1 MKLNK
6 RLDEIYDIANDTRID
21 QSTYGVILEIRR
33 KDGEDAVFALKT
45 VQTRDLDEQQESLSP
60 TELQNIDKAIKREI
74 EFLSTLEQK
83 LGCHPAR
90 LNILPLVDCGLWSYN
105 GYDRHDRFKVFKDGF
120 PAFVMP
126 KGIGL
131 GSLVKSHFRSENKHH
146 PVSSLDFLRWTL
158 QAATAIAAVHTL
170 KDDEG
175 KGYVHRDIKPSN
187 LILVDNTIYLIDF
200 GAIKLLKKDR
210 TKSFMGSPYWMAPEL
225 ALPFSRNES
234 DSFWE
239 YKFGP
244 PSDLY
249 SLGLVMFWLAT
260 VEENFTYLDSQ
271 VDIARKISSFGD
283 PVTDAHK
290 HWGKLGGMN
299 ERERE
304 RLKKRLNELF
314 NVPEST
320 GTGMRKEKN
329 KRPVVR
335 NIAESVF
342 HLIERLL
349 TIDPTTDPTT
359 KPRRPTAKEVI
370 EETKNLIGRFI
381 ATSNPQI
388 ELPPEVGLKEPV
400 IVKVTVTA
408 DWLPP
413 GTEWLD
419 VSMDG
424 TPAQKIEPAGPGLWM
439 ATMAEPGSE
448 GKYEVHA
455 EITLEGIRVE
465 SPPSTVR
472 VTATAEQL
480 WNMGKYAEALIK
492 DPDREEWLDWIRA
505 ETEGNGEKCCQWSKM
520 LQEVYKAF
528 EEDGT
533 LREHKRFSREFFR
546 LEHECEE
553 HGKKKNYPPPP
564 VSSEEAS
571 KGDDKKEGGRGNWN
585 RYAVI
590 VAVFVLLFALELGY
604 MNWLGRQESTE
615 QDVEVGT
622 TGQNKQVLIS
632 EEQDELLE
640 GKNISNE
647 NLSDNNG
654 DHLDKSGILP
664 KQIPDN
670 NIIIYFK
677 YNSNELLDDALIKLD
692 EVAEIMA
699 QNPDTDIIIKGHTDS
714 FGFYDYNK
722 ELSLFKANI
731 VKSFLTSKGINPR
744 KIKTIG
750 MGPDNPIDTNETAKG
765 RRINRRVEIEFLNKK
780 LAEGNYEIIVSAE
793 GYETQRKPIII
804 SSNEDTSI
812 KVTLAAKKARL
823 FVKTRPEG
831 ATIKVM
837 NIKPK
842 FYQGMEL
849 DEGYYKIEATLDG
862 YLPGYKEVL
871 LQKGEIRDVNID
883 LIKKADPFERG
894 TNEENLYEGDII
906 ITEDYYPTIGD
917 YLPGHTDERGTNEE
931 NLYEDDIIIITEDYY
946 PIIGDYLPGHTDE
959 RGTNEENLYED
970 DIIITTEDYYPIIG
984 DYLPGHTDERG
995 TNEENLYEG
1004 DIITEDYYP
1013 FDLDSLTMPGQLY
1026 QNTPAMP
1033 GQLHQNPGQLHQNPR
1048 KLYQNIPAMQLY
1060 QNPGKFHQNTPAVPG
1075 QLHQNFRPSK
1085 IK

>member
-1 MKLNK
+1 MSMKLNK

-60 TELQNIDKAIKREI
+60 TELQNVDKAIKREI

-105 GYDRHDRFKVFKDGF
+105 GYDRHDRFKAFKDGF

-158 QAATAIAAVHTL
+158 QATTAIAAVHTL

-210 TKSFMGSPYWMAPEL
+210 TKSFMGSPDWMAPEL

-234 DSFWE
+234 DSDWE

-260 VEENFTYLDSQ
+260 LEENFTYLDSQ

-299 ERERE
+299 KRERE

-349 TIDPTTDPTT
+349 AIDPA
-359 KPRRPTAKEVI
+359 RRSTAKEVI
-370 EETKNLIGRFI
+370 EEAKKLTGNFI
-381 ATSNPQI
+381 ATSNLKI
-388 ELPPEVGLKEPV
+388 EVPSQAALKEPV
-400 IVKVTVTA
+400 TVKVTVA
-408 DWLPP
+408 VDWLPR
-413 GTEWLD
+413 GAEWLD
-419 VSMDG
+419 VSMG
-424 TPAQKIEPAGPGLWM
+424 GALAQKIEPAGPGIWM
-439 ATMAEPGSE
+439 AIMAGPGSE
-448 GKYEVHA
+448 GEYKVHA
-455 EITLEGIRVE
+455 SITMEGVRVKI
-465 SPPSTVR
+465 PPATIQ
-472 VTATAEQL
+472 VTATADQL
-480 WNMGKYAEALIK
+480 WNMGRYAEALIK
-492 DPDREEWLDWIRA
+492 DPDRDKWLDWIRA
-505 ETEGNGEKCCQWSKM
+505 VTEGNGEKCCHWAKQLSS
-520 LQEVYKAF
+520 VRKAHPNHVKLNRLF
-528 EEDGT
+528 FT
-533 LREHKRFSREFFR
+533 LAD
-546 LEHECEE
+546 ECEE
-553 HGKKKNYPPPP
+553 HGKKKISLLPP
-564 VSSEEAS
+564 VSSGEAS
-571 KGDDKKEGGRGNWN
+571 RGDDKKQVPWRGIWK

-590 VAVFVLLFALELGY
+590 VAVFVLLVALGLGY

-615 QDVEVGT
+615 PGT
-622 TGQNKQVLIS
+622 EGGTAEQVLEDI
-632 EEQDELLE
+632 ELASLSVTTKPAAARVYFN
-640 GKNISNE
+640 GK
-647 NLSDNNG
+647 
-654 DHLDKSGILP
+654 DKGIGSM
-664 KQIPDN
+664 K
-670 NIIIYFK
+670 
-677 YNSNELLDDALIKLD
+677 LDDLKPGEII
-692 EVAEIMA
+692 VRAEHPGYKSA
-699 QNPDTDIIIKGHTDS
+699 KRTVRLSSGENPDLLLTLVP
-714 FGFYDYNK
+714 
-722 ELSLFKANI
+722 ELFCLT
-731 VKSFLTSKGINPR
+731 VKTQP
-744 KIKTIG
+744 
-750 MGPDNPIDTNETAKG
+750 PDA
-765 RRINRRVEIEFLNKK
+765 RVEFAGLNKK
-780 LAEGNYEIIVSAE
+780 YTPGMELAEGNYEIIVSAE

-804 SSNEDTSI
+804 SSNKDTSI

-823 FVKTRPEG
+823 FVETRPEG
-831 ATIKVM
+831 ATIKIM

-849 DEGYYKIEATLDG
+849 DEGSYKIKAILDG
-862 YLPGYKEVL
+862 YLPSYKEVS

-883 LIKKADPFERG
+883 LIKKPKAEEFLNSLSKIDAILYSYLPETEEFLNSLGMKFVYIPPG
-894 TNEENLYEGDII
+894 TFMMGSPSDEPGHEYDETQYKVRLTKGFYMQTTEVTQGQWKKVMGSNPSYYDRCGDDCPVENVSWNDTQKFIKKVNSMEGVNKYRLPTEAEWEYACRAGSITAFANGG
-906 ITEDYYPTIGD
+906 ITETGYEHDPN
-917 YLPGHTDERGTNEE
+917 LNEMGWYCG
-931 NLYEDDIIIITEDYY
+931 NSGKKTHPVAQKRPNAWRCLSSKLS
-946 PIIGDYLPGHTDE
+946 PK
-959 RGTNEENLYED
+959 
-970 DIIITTEDYYPIIG
+970 
-984 DYLPGHTDERG
+984 
-995 TNEENLYEG
+995 
-1004 DIITEDYYP
+1004 
-1013 FDLDSLTMPGQLY
+1013 LTFF
-1026 QNTPAMP
+1026 
-1033 GQLHQNPGQLHQNPR
+1033 
-1048 KLYQNIPAMQLY
+1048 I
-1060 QNPGKFHQNTPAVPG
+1060 
-1075 QLHQNFRPSK
+1075 
-1085 IK
+1085 